1 MIVIVGGAFVLL
13 LALAALA
20 YFMTR
25 AGAEDAPAPSP
36 ADALEADLPPPE
48 ERSADEESELMQKK
62 QEASEDAAAPTPDV
76 TKKEVKKAPIEKEA
90 PTAKPKDV
98 DGLVGHYTADSWNKK
113 ANEWK
118 DLSGKNNHVTEI
130 KGIFDVDDDDGI
142 KYLFGDRNA
151 GCKFP
156 TKVYTKGRK
165 YTMFHVAD
173 YSGEPQNARIFDGT
187 DGNVLSG
194 FWASRKGV
202 KHSGSSGAAGW
213 LTHHH
218 APKRD
223 GWMISTDQKQLF
235 RANGVQVSQG
245 KETVS
250 KRQHGAKQMTLN
262 FGQFTDAVK
271 QADRAVSIFKH
282 CQYGGNRATKT
293 SGAYR
298 LARLGAQDNDVSSL
312 IVPSG
317 MELTIFDRPD
327 LKGKSKTFKG
337 PTKDACLV
345 DDGWNDKMSSYIV
358 KNTTGG
364 GVGRESSKWK
374 VAEVLFYNRELSLD
388 EIHKVENYLM
398 KKYKK
403 EREIRHHVWSGSTY
417 KHDVTAGR
425 ATAHDKIGFSCGPEG
440 AIERWRLHAH
450 GGSGWKNGIGNHNFH
465 YEGMCL
471 QNIGG
476 TVDMQKK
483 TSYVDAPSGGAAG
496 LAAYQKLINQAD
508 CRGSPMS
515 GFHFEK
521 SKDGTKVRMH
531 YACNSQEVDE
541 DTCRDVTAGRHR
553 KRHKNARL
561 KSDGLLSAM
570 HLQEI
575 QCGGDQVLTK
585 MKIED
590 QDNGEV
596 HLKGQCCSLE
606 DI

>member
-1 MIVIVGGAFVLL
+1 MIIIAGAVVLL
-13 LALAALA
+13 LIIFAVA
-20 YFMTR
+20 YTMMSS
-25 AGAEDAPAPSP
+25 GGEPAPAPSP
-36 ADALEADLPPPE
+36 ADALEADLPPSE
-48 ERSADEESELMQKK
+48 ERSADQESELMQKK
-62 QEASEDAAAPTPDV
+62 QEASEDANAPTPDV
-76 TKKEVKKAPIEKEA
+76 QKKEVKKVPIEKEA
-90 PTAKPKDV
+90 PTAKPKDI
-98 DGLVGHYTADSWNKK
+98 DGLVGHYTAESWNKK

-118 DLSGKNNHVTEI
+118 DVSGKNNHVTEI

-142 KYLFGDRNA
+142 KYVFGDKNA

-173 YSGEPQNARIFDGT
+173 YSSEQNRGRIFDGT

-194 FWASRKGV
+194 FWAGRKGV
-202 KHSGSSGAAGW
+202 KHAGASRAHGW
-213 LTHHH
+213 LTHYN
-218 APKRD
+218 APKRE
-223 GWMISTDQKQLF
+223 GWVISSDQKHLF

-271 QADRAVSIFKH
+271 RADRGVTLWKH
-282 CQYGGNRATKT
+282 CSYGGNRVTKT

-298 LARLGAQDNDVSSL
+298 RARIGAQDNDISSL
-312 IVPSG
+312 QVPSG

-337 PTKDACLV
+337 PTKDSCLV
-345 DDGWNDKMSSYIV
+345 NDGWNDKLSSMII

-364 GVGRESSKWK
+364 GFGRESSKWK

-388 EIHKVENYLM
+388 EITKVENYLM

-403 EREIRHHVWSGSTY
+403 EREIRHHVWNFSTY
-417 KHDVTAGR
+417 NHDKTAGR
-425 ATAHDKIGFSCGPEG
+425 VTAHDKIGFSCGPEG

-450 GGSGWKNGIGNHNFH
+450 GGSGWKNGIGNHNFQ

-476 TVDMQKK
+476 SVDMKKK

-521 SKDGTKVRMH
+521 SKDGTKARMH

-553 KRHKNARL
+553 KRYKNARL

-585 MKIED
+585 MHLED
-590 QDNGEV
+590 QDNGEI
-596 HLKGQCCSLE
+596 HLKGQCCSLQ